1 MTTLGI
7 VLCIVGVLL
16 IVWGQLSI
24 ARAVRRVADVL
35 FEVTKRP
42 GPLIQPFGSQTP
54 PDPRP

>member
-35 FEVTKRP
+35 FEVTKRQ
-42 GPLIQPFGSQTP
+42 GPLIK
-54 PDPRP
+54 